1 MKRKRKKYFVDK
13 RIRSTARI
21 CFFFF
26 LFAFFFSVSLLML
39 RSWTAAMASLLTS
52 AASSAHRNFASKTT
66 ATAATRRRTPSSSF
80 GMPLP
85 FDATSSS
92 AASRQRKTTR
102 LDRAATRTEALCR
115 SLGEAPPSP
124 AAAGG
129 GGASLRKSNSR
140 IDSSF
145 VAAASSSSSPA
156 SSSPSFIELPTPRE
170 IRVKT
175 AQYAGSSVTPAG
187 CPPIP
192 TTGGPYRPEF
202 ALLGRSNVGKSS
214 LVNCLA
220 GRVKGGGGGGSAGSL
235 AMVSSTP
242 GKTATINHYLINDS
256 WYLVDLPGYGYARR
270 AQSTRVD
277 WADFTQAYLLERPT
291 LASAF
296 LLADV
301 SVPPQD
307 ADVEAAVWM
316 AERNVPFSIV
326 LTKADKRKKA
336 AKAPPPEANAAEL
349 KRLLR
354 ENLPDDGE
362 LPPIWATSSA
372 TGAGRKELL
381 AYMSQL
387 RQLCAEKW
395 SREGLEGGVEVV
407 SGASASA
414 AAAAA
419 AANSSS
425 SGMVSAP
432 GTTTTRRGKDGG
444 APDDVSD
451 DEWW

>member
-1 MKRKRKKYFVDK
+1 M
-13 RIRSTARI
+13 
-21 CFFFF
+21 
-26 LFAFFFSVSLLML
+26 
-39 RSWTAAMASLLTS
+39 
-52 AASSAHRNFASKTT
+52 
-66 ATAATRRRTPSSSF
+66 
-80 GMPLP
+80 P
-85 FDATSSS
+85 FDASASSSS
-92 AASRQRKTTR
+92 APARRRRSR
-102 LDRAATRTEALCR
+102 LDRAATRTEALCQALT
-115 SLGEAPPSP
+115 SAAPV
-124 AAAGG
+124 A
-129 GGASLRKSNSR
+129 GASLVGRSLRNGR
-140 IDSSF
+140 TDATSSTSSTSTSPAS
-145 VAAASSSSSPA
+145 AASSASSSSSSP
-156 SSSPSFIELPTPRE
+156 SSSSSSSSVELPTPRE

-175 AQYAGSSVTPAG
+175 AEYAGSSVTPAG

-192 TTGGPYRPEF
+192 PSGPYRPEF

-220 GRVKGGGGGGSAGSL
+220 GRAKGLGGGGGGGSAGSL

-242 GKTATINHYLINDS
+242 GKTATINHYLINNS

-277 WADFTQAYLLERPT
+277 WAEFTQAYLLERPT

-296 LLADV
+296 LLADA

-316 AERNVPFSIV
+316 AERGVPFSVV

-349 KRLLR
+349 RRLLAAS
-354 ENLPDDGE
+354 LPGGE

-387 RQLCAEKW
+387 RQLCAERW
-395 SREGLEGGVEVV
+395 GSEGLEGGVAVV
-407 SGASASA
+407 SGAAASASA
-414 AAAAA
+414 AANAK
-419 AANSSS
+419 SGG
-425 SGMVSAP
+425 GMV
-432 GTTTTRRGKDGG
+432 RRGKDGG
-444 APDDVSD
+444 APDDVDD

>member
-1 MKRKRKKYFVDK
+1 M
-13 RIRSTARI
+13 
-21 CFFFF
+21 
-26 LFAFFFSVSLLML
+26 
-39 RSWTAAMASLLTS
+39 
-52 AASSAHRNFASKTT
+52 
-66 ATAATRRRTPSSSF
+66 
-80 GMPLP
+80 P
-85 FDATSSS
+85 FDASSSS
-92 AASRQRKTTR
+92 APARSRRSR
-102 LDRAATRTEALCR
+102 LDRAATRTEALCQALA
-115 SLGEAPPSP
+115 S
-124 AAAGG
+124 GG
-129 GGASLRKSNSR
+129 PVAGASLVGSLRHGRADATSPTST
-140 IDSSF
+140 SAS
-145 VAAASSSSSPA
+145 AASASSSSS
-156 SSSPSFIELPTPRE
+156 SSSSSVELPTPRE

-175 AQYAGSSVTPAG
+175 AEYAGSSVTPAG

-192 TTGGPYRPEF
+192 PSGPYRPEF

-220 GRVKGGGGGGSAGSL
+220 GRAKGLGGGGGGSSGSL

-242 GKTATINHYLINDS
+242 GKTATINHYLINNS

-277 WADFTQAYLLERPT
+277 WAEFTQAYLLERPT

-296 LLADV
+296 LLADA

-316 AERNVPFSIV
+316 AERGVPFSVV

-349 KRLLR
+349 RRLLSA
-354 ENLPDDGE
+354 NLPGGE

-387 RQLCAEKW
+387 RQLCSERW
-395 SREGLEGGVEVV
+395 SREGLEGGVDVV
-407 SGASASA
+407 SGAAASASA
-414 AAAAA
+414 AANAKSGAG
-419 AANSSS
+419 
-425 SGMVSAP
+425 GMVM
-432 GTTTTRRGKDGG
+432 GLRRGKDGG
-444 APDDVSD
+444 APDDVDD

>member
-1 MKRKRKKYFVDK
+1 MPFD
-13 RIRSTARI
+13 
-21 CFFFF
+21 
-26 LFAFFFSVSLLML
+26 
-39 RSWTAAMASLLTS
+39 
-52 AASSAHRNFASKTT
+52 SSSSSSPA
-66 ATAATRRRTPSSSF
+66 RRRRS
-80 GMPLP
+80 
-85 FDATSSS
+85 
-92 AASRQRKTTR
+92 R
-102 LDRAATRTEALCR
+102 LDRAATRTEALCQALT
-115 SLGEAPPSP
+115 S
-124 AAAGG
+124 AGPVA
-129 GGASLRKSNSR
+129 GASLVGSLRNGRTDATCST
-140 IDSSF
+140 SSAS
-145 VAAASSSSSPA
+145 AASASSSSS
-156 SSSPSFIELPTPRE
+156 SSSSSVELPTPRE
-170 IRVKT
+170 IRVK
-175 AQYAGSSVTPAG
+175 AAEYAGSSVTPAG

-192 TTGGPYRPEF
+192 PSGPYRPEF

-220 GRVKGGGGGGSAGSL
+220 GRAKGLGGGGGGGSSGSL

-242 GKTATINHYLINDS
+242 GKTATINHYLINNS

-277 WADFTQAYLLERPT
+277 WAEFTQAYLLERPT

-316 AERNVPFSIV
+316 AERGVPFSVV

-349 KRLLR
+349 RRLLSA
-354 ENLPDDGE
+354 NLPGGE

-387 RQLCAEKW
+387 RQLCSDRWA
-395 SREGLEGGVEVV
+395 RDGLEGGVDVV
-407 SGASASA
+407 SGAAASASA
-414 AAAAA
+414 AANAK
-419 AANSSS
+419 
-425 SGMVSAP
+425 SGAGV
-432 GTTTTRRGKDGG
+432 GLRRGKDGG
-444 APDDVSD
+444 APDDVDD

>member
-1 MKRKRKKYFVDK
+1 M
-13 RIRSTARI
+13 STR
-21 CFFFF
+21 
-26 LFAFFFSVSLLML
+26 L
-39 RSWTAAMASLLTS
+39 S
-52 AASSAHRNFASKTT
+52 AASASARRTFASRKAPATTT
-66 ATAATRRRTPSSSF
+66 ATATTRAPQSNIGHAF
-80 GMPLP
+80 GGGGGISLP
-85 FDATSSS
+85 FDASSSS
-92 AASRQRKTTR
+92 AAAPARRRPRNR
-102 LDRAATRTEALCR
+102 LERAATRTEALCQALTA
-115 SLGEAPPSP
+115 SAAP
-124 AAAGG
+124 
-129 GGASLRKSNSR
+129 GASLVGKSLRNGR
-140 IDSSF
+140 TDSSSTSSS
-145 VAAASSSSSPA
+145 VASASSSSPPSSSSSP
-156 SSSPSFIELPTPRE
+156 SSVELPTPRE

-175 AQYAGSSVTPAG
+175 AEYAGSSVTPAG

-192 TTGGPYRPEF
+192 PSGPYRPEF

-220 GRVKGGGGGGSAGSL
+220 GRAKGGGGGGSAGSL

-242 GKTATINHYLINDS
+242 GKTATINHYLINNS

-277 WADFTQAYLLERPT
+277 WAEFTQAYLLERPT

-316 AERNVPFSIV
+316 AERGVPFSVV

-349 KRLLR
+349 KKLLSA
-354 ENLPDDGE
+354 NLPGGE

-387 RQLCAEKW
+387 RQLCAERW
-395 SREGLEGGVEVV
+395 SKEGLEGGVDVV
-407 SGASASA
+407 SGAAASASA
-414 AAAAA
+414 AANAKNAA
-419 AANSSS
+419 
-425 SGMVSAP
+425 GLTV
-432 GTTTTRRGKDGG
+432 RRGKDGG
-444 APDDVSD
+444 APDDVDD

>member
-1 MKRKRKKYFVDK
+1 
-13 RIRSTARI
+13 
-21 CFFFF
+21 
-26 LFAFFFSVSLLML
+26 
-39 RSWTAAMASLLTS
+39 MASS
-52 AASSAHRNFASKTT
+52 PP
-66 ATAATRRRTPSSSF
+66 PSSSV
-80 GMPLP
+80 GNAIGNSRLP
-85 FDATSSS
+85 FDASSS
-92 AASRQRKTTR
+92 SSPARRRTR

-115 SLGEAPPSP
+115 AL
-124 AAAGG
+124 AAAPVIA
-129 GGASLRKSNSR
+129 GASLVGGSSRNKR
-140 IDSSF
+140 IDSI
-145 VAAASSSSSPA
+145 VAAYASPSSSSSST
-156 SSSPSFIELPTPRE
+156 SSSSSSNSLPTPRD

-175 AQYAGSSVTPAG
+175 AEYVGSSVTPAG
-187 CPPIP
+187 CPAIP
-192 TTGGPYRPEF
+192 PSGPYRPEF

-220 GRVKGGGGGGSAGSL
+220 GRTKGGGGGGSAGSL

-277 WADFTQAYLLERPT
+277 WAEFTQAYLLERPT

-296 LLADV
+296 ILADV

-316 AERNVPFSIV
+316 AERNVPFSVV

-336 AKAPPPEANAAEL
+336 AKAPPPEANAAAL
-349 KRLLR
+349 KKMLS
-354 ENLPDDGE
+354 ENLPDGGE

-387 RQLCAEKW
+387 RQLCADRW
-395 SREGLEGGVEVV
+395 AREGLEGGVEVV
-407 SGASASA
+407 SGAAACASA
-414 AAAAA
+414 AANAAA
-419 AANSSS
+419 G
-425 SGMVSAP
+425 SGAVASP
-432 GTTTTRRGKDGG
+432 PPPKRGKDGG